1 MQLFENTYARDYIQD
16 LQIDKRPSQTL
27 RNSGAMILTKGSR
40 NKKKD
45 LEAEK
50 TTRKQFFQAK
60 SKSERNKFKDI
71 I

>member
-1 MQLFENTYARDYIQD
+1 
-16 LQIDKRPSQTL
+16 
-27 RNSGAMILTKGSR
+27 MILTKGNR

-60 SKSERNKFKDI
+60 SKSEINKFKDI
-71 I
+71 IWRDD